1 MLTLLG
7 IGTVAALLLLILFRI
22 TSVLVAL
29 TLVPLAAALAGGFA
43 GSFGTWAMDGIRGVT
58 PVAAL
63 LAFAVI
69 YFGVMND
76 AGLFDPIIRA
86 LVRVVGTD
94 PVRIALGTAAV
105 ASVAHL
111 DGAGAST
118 FMVTVPAMLPL
129 YNRARMSALSLTCI
143 TALAAGTMNMLPWGG
158 PTTRAA
164 TALQV
169 GATQLFVPVIPAM
182 VAGMVGV
189 FVFAIRIGRLE
200 RQRIARAPVL
210 LDAGAVADSAESAA
224 AVHDQTFRLK
234 AEATRPWR
242 VCLPASATRPWRVWL
257 PASAT
262 RLWRVWLP
270 ASAGRLRRVFDFRL
284 GSATRSGIVWFFN
297 AALTA
302 VTLAILFTELV
313 PLALVFMI
321 ASAIALVVNYPNS
334 RQQRERLTSHG
345 EAAMLMVTTIFA
357 AGVFTGV
364 LTKSGMLASMTTDLV
379 AILPAAALRH
389 LPIIMAV
396 LSMPLS
402 LVFDPDS
409 FYFGLL
415 PVLAHAAE
423 VAGGSGIEVA
433 RAAVLGQMTTGF
445 PVSPLTPA
453 TFLLV
458 GLANVDLADHQRR
471 TIPYAFGVTL
481 LMGIA
486 ALATGALRL

>member
-29 TLVPLAAALAGGFA
+29 TLVPLTAALIGGFA
-43 GSFGTWAMDGIRGVT
+43 GSFGAWAMEGIRGVT

-86 LVRVVGTD
+86 LVGVVGTD

-129 YNRARMSALSLTCI
+129 YDRARMSALSLTCI

-169 GATQLFVPVIPAM
+169 SATQLFVPVIPAM
-182 VAGMVGV
+182 LVGMTGV
-189 FVFAIRIGRLE
+189 FVFAMRIGQRE
-200 RQRIARAPVL
+200 RQRIAASVPVP
-210 LDAGAVADSAESAA
+210 LDPEAVADSAESAA
-224 AVHDQTFRLK
+224 AVHAQAFRLK
-234 AEATRPWR
+234 AEATRPTF
-242 VCLPASATRPWRVWL
+242 A
-257 PASAT
+257 
-262 RLWRVWLP
+262 WLP
-270 ASAGRLRRVFDFRL
+270 ASAGRRRRVFDVRL
-284 GSATRSGIVWFFN
+284 KAEAGLWFFN

-302 VTLAILFTELV
+302 LTLAVLFTELV

-321 ASAIALVVNYPNS
+321 ASAIALVVNYPS
-334 RQQRERLTSHG
+334 SQQQRERLTSHG

-379 AILPAAALRH
+379 AVLPPLALRH
-389 LPIIMAV
+389 LPVIIAV

-415 PVLAHAAE
+415 PVLSQAAE
-423 VAGGSGIEVA
+423 ASGGSGIEVA

-481 LMGIA
+481 LMAVA
-486 ALATGALRL
+486 AVVTGALGL

>member
-182 VAGMVGV
+182 VAGLVGV

-242 VCLPASATRPWRVWL
+242 VCLPASA
-257 PASAT
+257 
-262 RLWRVWLP
+262 
-270 ASAGRLRRVFDFRL
+270 GRLRRVFDFRL

-302 VTLAILFTELV
+302 VTLAILFTERV
-313 PLALVFMI
+313 PLPLVFMI
-321 ASAIALVVNYPNS
+321 ASAIALVVNYPNPHL
-334 RQQRERLTSHG
+334 QRERLTRHG

-409 FYFGLL
+409 FYFGML
-415 PVLAHAAE
+415 PVLAHAAD

>member
-7 IGTVAALLLLILFRI
+7 IGMVAALLLLILFRI

-129 YNRARMSALSLTCI
+129 YTRAGMSALALTSI

-182 VAGMVGV
+182 VAGMAGV

-200 RQRIARAPVL
+200 RRRLASGPVRL
-210 LDAGAVADSAESAA
+210 EAETVADSAEAA
-224 AVHDQTFRLK
+224 AVVHER
-234 AEATRPWR
+234 AEATQ
-242 VCLPASATRPWRVWL
+242 TRRGAGAVWY
-257 PASAT
+257 
-262 RLWRVWLP
+262 
-270 ASAGRLRRVFDFRL
+270 
-284 GSATRSGIVWFFN
+284 FN

-302 VTLAILFTELV
+302 ITLAVLFTELV

-334 RQQRERLTSHG
+334 HLQRERLTSHG

-364 LTKSGMLASMTTDLV
+364 LTKSGMLTSMTTDLV
-379 AILPAAALRH
+379 EILPAAALRH

-415 PVLAHAAE
+415 PVLAHAAD

-481 LMGIA
+481 LMALA
-486 ALATGALRL
+486 ALATGALRV

>member
-29 TLVPLAAALAGGFA
+29 TLVPLAAALIGGFA

-76 AGLFDPIIRA
+76 AGLFAPIIRA
-86 LVRVVGTD
+86 LVSVVGTD

-129 YNRARMSALSLTCI
+129 YDRARMSALSLTCI

-169 GATQLFVPVIPAM
+169 SATQVFVPVIPAM
-182 VAGMVGV
+182 LVGMAGV
-189 FVFAIRIGRLE
+189 FVFAVRIGQHE
-200 RQRIARAPVL
+200 RRRIARRPVP
-210 LDAGAVADSAESAA
+210 LDAAAVADSAESAA
-224 AVHDQTFRLK
+224 TVHDPSTRGFRG
-234 AEATRPWR
+234 
-242 VCLPASATRPWRVWL
+242 
-257 PASAT
+257 
-262 RLWRVWLP
+262 LWY
-270 ASAGRLRRVFDFRL
+270 
-284 GSATRSGIVWFFN
+284 FN
-297 AALTA
+297 AVLTALTLA
-302 VTLAILFTELV
+302 VLFTELV

-321 ASAIALVVNYPNS
+321 ASAIALVVNSPS
-334 RQQRERLTSHG
+334 SQQQRERLTSHG

-364 LTKSGMLASMTTDLV
+364 LTKSGMLASMTSDLV
-379 AILPAAALRH
+379 AVLPPLALRH

-396 LSMPLS
+396 VSMPLS

-415 PVLAHAAE
+415 PVLSHAAE
-423 VAGGSGIEVA
+423 ASGGSGIEVA

-481 LMGIA
+481 LMGLA
-486 ALATGALRL
+486 ALATGAVGL

>member
-257 PASAT
+257 PASA
-262 RLWRVWLP
+262 
-270 ASAGRLRRVFDFRL
+270 GRLRRVFDFRL

-321 ASAIALVVNYPNS
+321 ASAIALVVNYPNPHL
-334 RQQRERLTSHG
+334 QRERLTRHG
-345 EAAMLMVTTIFA
+345 AAAMLMVTTIFA

-415 PVLAHAAE
+415 PVLAHAAD

>member
-29 TLVPLAAALAGGFA
+29 TLVPLAAALIGGFA

-86 LVRVVGTD
+86 LVGVVGTD

-129 YNRARMSALSLTCI
+129 YDRARMSALSLTCI

-169 GATQLFVPVIPAM
+169 SATQVFVPVIPAM
-182 VAGMVGV
+182 LVGMAGV
-189 FVFAIRIGRLE
+189 FVFAVRIGQHE
-200 RQRIARAPVL
+200 RRRIARRPVP
-210 LDAGAVADSAESAA
+210 LDAAAVADSADSAA
-224 AVHDQTFRLK
+224 A
-234 AEATRPWR
+234 
-242 VCLPASATRPWRVWL
+242 
-257 PASAT
+257 
-262 RLWRVWLP
+262 
-270 ASAGRLRRVFDFRL
+270 RLRA
-284 GSATRSGIVWFFN
+284 SRSGEAGLLRADSRPMPQSGRSFSGLWLFN

-321 ASAIALVVNYPNS
+321 ASAIALVVNYPS
-334 RQQRERLTSHG
+334 SQQQRERLTSHG

-364 LTKSGMLASMTTDLV
+364 LTKSGMLASMTSDLV
-379 AILPAAALRH
+379 AVLPPLALRH

-396 LSMPLS
+396 VSMPLS

-415 PVLAHAAE
+415 PVLSHAAE
-423 VAGGSGIEVA
+423 ASGGSGIEVA

-481 LMGIA
+481 LMGLA